1 MSSNGPQKS
10 HATLRYTSMRVSIF
24 LGCLL
29 VSLLLGH
36 FQIIPVSGQA
46 GTVFLFLLAA
56 VVSAP
61 LSYVL
66 LSKQRDEMS
75 TQITTKVAGMRSRT
89 AERIAVQNAEEDAAD
104 EAARAAAAG
113 KN

>member
-1 MSSNGPQKS
+1 VSSNGPQKS

-46 GTVFLFLLAA
+46 GMIFLFLLAA
-56 VVSAP
+56 VASAP

-104 EAARAAAAG
+104 EAARATAAG